1 MLGCIAKY
9 LHHCQF
15 SFSAC
20 IDNLAS
26 HLSYHYDRRQIMRK
40 IVKILSNEKE
50 RTSLHSS
57 LFTIFSHYKM

>member
-9 LHHCQF
+9 LQYCQF

-26 HLSYHYDRRQIMRK
+26 HLSYHWYYDRRQIMRK

-50 RTSLHSS
+50 RTSFHSS
-57 LFTIFSHYKM
+57 LFTIFSL